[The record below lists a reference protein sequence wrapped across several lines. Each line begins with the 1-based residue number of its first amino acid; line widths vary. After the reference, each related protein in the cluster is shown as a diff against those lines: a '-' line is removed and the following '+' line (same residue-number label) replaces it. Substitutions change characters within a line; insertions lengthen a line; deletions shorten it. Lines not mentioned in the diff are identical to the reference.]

1 MLDKPSSVESIN
13 ETVYMKKDIIDREK
27 NAFYIV
33 KAQKNISINEGYLFS
48 ETEEDEI
55 YFNNDLFSIKEQLK
69 KVLLYYLPKF
79 DNSYW
84 LKDTLNVIQEKVN
97 IFFKSTDKT
106 KKLIS
111 NQYRYDN
118 HIMERHYKKI
128 KNMTNSQ
135 AEKDIK
141 IVESI

>member
-69 KVLLYYLPKF
+69 KFYYIIFQNLII
-79 DNSYW
+79 
-84 LKDTLNVIQEKVN
+84 VIG
-97 IFFKSTDKT
+97 
-106 KKLIS
+106 
-111 NQYRYDN
+111 
-118 HIMERHYKKI
+118 
-128 KNMTNSQ
+128 
-135 AEKDIK
+135 
-141 IVESI
+141 